1 MYKSMEELTVVYEYI
16 VGGVTIATDK
26 HNSLVR
32 AAYMFAFQSYY
43 V

>member
-1 MYKSMEELTVVYEYI
+1 MEELTVVTKTYTYI